1 MASGTKPARSPLARL
16 VSGLTTI
23 LSVIGLTTLFG
34 VGFSAGLLGHL
45 NLPAGRR
52 ATATLLGNTL
62 VKLFQGQVS
71 IGSITKVSPL
81 EVVAEDIVV
90 RDKAH
95 RIVLKV
101 TRLTAQADVLDIL
114 TRILRGDEKLTIVIN
129 HVRVE
134 HAEAEIIPAE
144 DGLPT
149 LGYAFMPRPSPGGP
163 ASTSNRYVRVWLP
176 AVEIGQGFA
185 RGSVSG
191 SPTLETEISGV
202 HGSILAT
209 PKGAAID
216 IQRFGL
222 VARGVGGADA
232 KGIATLHIRAPGAVW
247 SSFDG
252 YMGEVQFGSV
262 ARWEK
267 EALDLKIDLPRAEPT
282 AARALLAQWPL
293 VVPAEA
299 RLHLKGKPPDLDVDI
314 QAKIGDSA
322 TLTSTGNLHLQ
333 TPMRLELGVEGR
345 KLDLRALW
353 ANAPATSFDLDTDLG
368 VHDEAGKVAVELGG
382 AWQPTRVGD
391 LIVPAVDFS
400 GSVVNGELVGEA
412 KIHDTGL
419 PVELGFTVHADG
431 KIELDAEAKRVNLA
445 QVSRLKPYF
454 DGGGSADMHVHAT
467 LNHGRLDTNLSLDVR
482 GLSYRG
488 VTLQSGR
495 LTAGAKGSLDKLD
508 QLAVDAKVSGKNLT
522 AGRFA
527 FEDVNASARGPLRTT
542 TVTTTLKDPNGPS
555 FDARATVVLGKPV
568 SVRELSLGVARDNV
582 EIRGDVAQ
590 LDLAEDR
597 VLVRDF
603 KLHGATGELTGN
615 AELTPQTLSVTAQG
629 QNLDLSA
636 FSRVLGLPRGV
647 LEGRAS
653 LAIDA
658 LASGKTQRGSLELS
672 VSKATLA
679 SLSGVSGQLSAKLA
693 GRRLTGAST
702 GTVEGLGG
710 FSADWD
716 TQLAGSPTERAS
728 FQHATGSGNFALND
742 VTLDYLGQLFPEQ
755 ALDIGGQA
763 SISLHVAR
771 RDPNTTPDLE
781 LSGQTHGLTLH
792 IDRKPRPPIVL
803 SGIELSASATHDGA
817 TGNTSVAVSAV
828 QGSDRLVTTSA
839 DMTLDLAAAFTERQP
854 LLGQLESHPLLA
866 KIVVNRVDL
875 ESLPEPLRLPGVRG
889 AVRLEGTLRGTLHEP
904 VASLGVRA
912 TDLQFRAGDR
922 GQPIDVCG
930 TAEYAQA
937 TSAFNVGAEVFLPSG
952 ARPNR
957 TPCDGRRVANLRLT
971 GHAPF
976 DVETGIPTW
985 SGTAL
990 ATLEALPLA
999 TIPQLADARI
1009 TGTASGTLLL
1019 DRSGQEPNASAQ
1031 LQLSDLRMD
1040 RLDVGDGTLKM
1051 RSDAT
1056 RARLDF
1062 QVQHAQALVGGSVN
1076 AGVSWE
1082 SGLPALADAEP
1093 VELQLKATK
1102 LEAAVLE
1109 PLLSDFVSEL
1119 RGEVDG
1125 EISARLDALAKGEA
1139 ARRVGQVGGRL
1150 KLTDGS
1156 FVLAGLGFRLRDV
1169 DFTANAQRD
1178 GKTTL
1183 VDIPDLAASAGAK
1196 VQNLKAALQFR
1207 LSGFDIV
1214 SGSGRVRVN
1223 GLPLVVDGITRAVAD
1238 AQIDEMTVNRNADR
1252 VLVDVKFES
1261 LVARLPDQSS
1271 RELVSLDEN
1280 PNVQVLQPVAQ
1291 PKATRDSAALP
1302 WQFAIH
1308 LGPRAKIERGAL
1320 LDLPVTG
1327 DPNVVLA
1334 DGLGVTGSVMLQRR
1348 GAVQMLGKIFTIE
1361 GGAIVFDTP
1370 DPADPRLDV
1379 RASWRSPDGDTLF
1392 MYVTGTISKP
1402 RVQFDRPQDQAL
1414 ALLLGGSDSGTANIG
1429 VGALDTL
1436 LADTPL
1442 ARVQLG
1448 GRESSDTTKG
1458 AIYTAAYRASDR
1470 VIVEGN
1476 YQAAGTDNPGEAGNV
1491 GAAVD
1496 WRLTKTISLRGQLGT
1511 IGTGV
1516 DLVYQYRY

>member
-1 MASGTKPARSPLARL
+1 MASGAKRNSLAKL
-16 VSGLTTI
+16 FSGLTTI
-23 LSVIGLTTLFG
+23 LSVVGITALFG
-34 VGFSAGLLGHL
+34 VGFTAGLLGHL

-52 ATATLLGNTL
+52 AAASFLGSTL
-62 VKLFQGQVS
+62 VDLFQGQVS
-71 IGSITKVSPL
+71 IGRISKVSPD
-81 EVVAEDIVV
+81 EVVAEDVVV
-90 RDKAH
+90 RDQAH
-95 RIVLKV
+95 RVVLKV
-101 TRLTAQADVLDIL
+101 TRLTAQADVLEIL
-114 TRILRGDEKLTIVIN
+114 TRIVRGDQKLTIVID

-149 LGYAFMPRPSPGGP
+149 LAYAFLLRPSLPGAPSG
-163 ASTSNRYVRVWLP
+163 STRYVRVWLP
-176 AVEIGQGFA
+176 AVEIGEGFA
-185 RGSVSG
+185 RGSISG

-216 IQRFGL
+216 IERFGL

-252 YMGEVQFGSV
+252 YIGDVQFGSV

-267 EALDLKIDLPRAEPT
+267 EALDLKFDLPRAEPD

-293 VVPAEA
+293 LVPAEA
-299 RLHLKGKPPDLDVDI
+299 RVHLKGKPPDLEVDA
-314 QAKIGDSA
+314 QAKIGESA
-322 TLTSTGNLHLQ
+322 TLSATGNLHLAS
-333 TPMRLELGVEGR
+333 PMRLELDVDGR

-353 ANAPATSFDLDTDLG
+353 ANVPATSIDLDTDVG
-368 VHDEAGKVAVELGG
+368 VHDEAGKTVLELGG
-382 AWQPTRVGD
+382 SWQPTRIGELV
-391 LIVPAVDFS
+391 IPAVDFS
-400 GSVVNGELVGEA
+400 GNAVNGEFVGEA
-412 KIHDTGL
+412 KIHDLGL
-419 PVELGFTVHADG
+419 PLELDFTVHADG
-431 KIELDAEAKRVNLA
+431 KIDLDAEAKRVNLA
-445 QVSRLKPYF
+445 KVERIKPYF
-454 DGGGSADMHVHAT
+454 DGSGNADMRMHAT
-467 LNHGRLDTNLSLDVR
+467 LDHGRLDTKLLLDVR
-482 GLSYRG
+482 GLSYAG
-488 VTLQSGR
+488 VALQSGR
-495 LTAGAKGSLDKLD
+495 FTASAKGALDKLD
-508 QLAVDAKVSGKNLT
+508 QLAVDARVSGKKLS

-527 FEDVNASARGPLRTT
+527 FEDVSASARGPLRTT
-542 TVTTTLKDPNGPS
+542 AVTATLKDPTGPNV
-555 FDARATVVLGKPV
+555 DARATLVLGKPV
-568 SVRELSLGVARDNV
+568 SLRELSLGVSRDNV

-590 LDLAEDR
+590 LDLAKDR
-597 VLVRDF
+597 VLIRD
-603 KLHGATGELTGN
+603 LQLRGATGELTGN

-636 FSRVLGLPRGV
+636 FSRILGLPRGV
-647 LEGRAS
+647 LEGRGS
-653 LAIDA
+653 LAVDA

-672 VSKATLA
+672 VSKATIA
-679 SLSGVSGQLSAKLA
+679 NLSGISGQLSAKLD
-693 GRRLTGAST
+693 GRKLSGAST
-702 GTVEGLGG
+702 GSVEGLGG

-716 TQLAGSPTERAS
+716 AQLAGSPTERAS
-728 FQHATGSGNFALND
+728 FERATGSGNFALND
-742 VTLDYLGQLFPEQ
+742 VPLDYLGQLFPEQ
-755 ALDIGGQA
+755 GLDIGGQA
-763 SISLHVAR
+763 SATLHVSRSDQNAV
-771 RDPNTTPDLE
+771 PNLE
-781 LSGQTHGLTLH
+781 LSGQTHGLSLH
-792 IDRKPRPPIVL
+792 VDRKPQPPILL
-803 SGIELSASATHDGA
+803 SGIELMLSATHDGT
-817 TGNTSVAVSAV
+817 TGNTSVAVSAA
-828 QGSDRLVTTSA
+828 QGADRLLTASA
-839 DMTLDLAAAFTERQP
+839 DMTLDLAAAFTEKSP
-854 LLGQLESHPLLA
+854 LLQQLKNRPLLA
-866 KIVVNRVDL
+866 KVVVNRVDL
-875 ESLPEPLRLPGVRG
+875 QSLPQPLRLPGVRG
-889 AVRLEGTLRGTLHEP
+889 AVRLEGTLRGTLRDP
-904 VASLGVRA
+904 VASLAVQVM
-912 TDLQFRAGDR
+912 DLQLEAGDR
-922 GQPIDVCG
+922 GVPIDVCG
-930 TAEYAQA
+930 TAEYAEA
-937 TSAFNVGAEVFLPSG
+937 TGAFNVGAEVFLPNG
-952 ARPNR
+952 QRLPR
-957 TPCDGRRVANLRLT
+957 TPCDGKRIANGRLT

-976 DVETGIPTW
+976 DAKTGIPTW
-985 SGTAL
+985 SGTAV

-999 TIPQLADARI
+999 TIPQLADARV

-1031 LQLSDLRMD
+1031 LQLANLKVD
-1040 RLDVGDGTLKM
+1040 RLEIGDGTLKL
-1051 RSDAT
+1051 RSDAK
-1056 RARLDF
+1056 RAHVDF
-1062 QVQHAQALVGGSVN
+1062 QVQHAKAAVQGGVN
-1076 AGVSWE
+1076 AGVSWA
-1082 SGLPALADAEP
+1082 SGLPAVDDAEP
-1093 VELQLKATK
+1093 LDLSLSATK

-1109 PLLSDFVSEL
+1109 QFMTDFVSEL
-1119 RGEVDG
+1119 RGEIDG
-1125 EISARLDALAKGEA
+1125 QVSARLEGLAKGEA
-1139 ARRVGQVGGRL
+1139 SRRVGQVDGKL

-1169 DFTANAQRD
+1169 DFTANAVRD

-1196 VQNLKAALQFR
+1196 VQNLKASIRFR

-1238 AQIDEMTVNRNADR
+1238 ARIDELSLNRNADR
-1252 VLVDVKFES
+1252 VLVDVKFAS

-1271 RELVSLDEN
+1271 RNLTSLDEN
-1280 PNVQVLQPVAQ
+1280 ANVQLLQPVAQ
-1291 PKATRDSAALP
+1291 PKAARGAGAIP

-1308 LGPRAKIERGAL
+1308 LGDQARIERGVL

-1334 DGLGVTGSVMLQRR
+1334 NGLGVTGSVMLQRR

-1392 MYVTGTISKP
+1392 MYVTGTISRPKI
-1402 RVQFDRPQDQAL
+1402 QFDRPQDQAL
-1414 ALLLGGSDSGTANIG
+1414 ALLLGSSDNATANIG

-1448 GRESSDTTKG
+1448 GRESADATKG

-1470 VIVEGN
+1470 IIVEGN
-1476 YQAAGTDNPGEAGNV
+1476 YQAAGTNNPGEAGNV

-1496 WRLTKTISLRGQLGT
+1496 WRLTKTVSLRGQLGT